1 MKKGFSIMEEMIPKL
16 MASEEWTAISLHDPE
31 IRASEEEVSTIF
43 KKLKS
48 NHPEEAELFF
58 DLDCAVGRAETAY
71 MMAAILY
78 GMSVAMDIRAAM
90 ANLTAY
96 LQYIEAGRGAA

>member
-1 MKKGFSIMEEMIPKL
+1 MIPKL
-16 MASEEWTAISLHDPE
+16 MASEEWAAISLHDPE
-31 IRASEEEVSTIF
+31 ICAAEKEVSTILQ
-43 KKLKS
+43 KLKS
-48 NHPEEAELFF
+48 IHPEDAELLFA
-58 DLDCAVGRAETAY
+58 LDCAVGRAETAY

-96 LQYIEAGRGAA
+96 LQYIEARRSAA